1 MVSLTGSSTHPYTES
16 WQLLMHGVFRFD
28 KQHRR
33 SLGSVEQYWSI
44 GFALNWVVLME
55 STVCSVV

>member
-1 MVSLTGSSTHPYTES
+1 
-16 WQLLMHGVFRFD
+16 MHGVFRFD